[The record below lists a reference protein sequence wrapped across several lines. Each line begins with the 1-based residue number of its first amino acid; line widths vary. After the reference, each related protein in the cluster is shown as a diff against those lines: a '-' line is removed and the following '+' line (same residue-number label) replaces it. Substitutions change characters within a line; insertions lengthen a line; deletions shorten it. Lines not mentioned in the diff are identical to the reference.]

1 MEISQIAQKV
11 IVNMERAIAKS
22 PTGVTMVSIREYQ
35 NSNGEI
41 SNNIVNIGANLDNA
55 KKKDI
60 EFLKGKSG
68 TTEID
73 ELARLDLIKSL
84 ETPNANRSKG
94 QIDAYTTIAKGI
106 KVHNE
111 TGEIY
116 VFGLRMKKEVVRQGI
131 YPVVN
136 SKALTIAKNALRKD
150 LKSSKFT
157 QFKISEISEIRIAGE
172 EISFC

>member
-11 IVNMERAIAKS
+11 IDNINRAIDKS

-41 SNNIVNIGANLDNA
+41 SNNIVNIGASLENA
-55 KKKDI
+55 KNKDI
-60 EFLKGKSG
+60 EFLKGKTGS
-68 TTEID
+68 TEI
-73 ELARLDLIKSL
+73 EEIARLELIKSL
-84 ETPNANRSKG
+84 ESPNANRSKG

-106 KVHNE
+106 KVHNA

-116 VFGLRMKKEVVRQGI
+116 VFGLRMKKEIVQPGT
-131 YPVVN
+131 YPIVN
-136 SKALTIAKNALRKD
+136 SKELTIAKNILRKD

>member
-1 MEISQIAQKV
+1 MEISQISKKV
-11 IVNMERAIAKS
+11 IANMERAIAKS

-41 SNNIVNIGANLDNA
+41 SNNIVNIGANLGNA

-60 EFLKGKSG
+60 ELLRGKSG
-68 TTEID
+68 TTEVEEI
-73 ELARLDLIKSL
+73 ARLELIKSL

-94 QIDAYTTIAKGI
+94 QIDAYTTITKGI
-106 KVHNE
+106 KVHNV

-116 VFGLRMKKEVVRQGI
+116 VFGLRMKKEVVVKGI
-131 YPVVN
+131 YPIVN
-136 SKALTIAKNALRKD
+136 SKAITIAKNVLRKD

-172 EISFC
+172 VISFC